1 VIAAERR
8 WHTPALGVGV
18 ALLLAA
24 SALLSSCGGSGKGLI
39 PIGDAGPLQSDF
51 QAVARAAEEGDGSC
65 AATEAAIETTERDF
79 NSLPL
84 VVDAGLRRRLREG
97 IANLRARSLA
107 LCAQPLPQVTTATST
122 PTETATQTA
131 PTQTPTTTTQTG
143 TTSPPETPGPGGG
156 TEVPPEESQ
165 PPAGGEAEG
174 SGEQPGA
181 GGGGK

>member
-1 VIAAERR
+1 MIVGERR
-8 WHTPALGVGV
+8 RRAFALGVAA
-18 ALLLAA
+18 ALLLGA

-39 PIGDAGPLQSDF
+39 PTGDAGPLQGDF

-65 AATEAAIETTERDF
+65 VATEAAIEKTERDF

-107 LCAQPLPQVTTATST
+107 LCAQPLPQATTATST
-122 PTETATQTA
+122 PTETATQST
-131 PTQTPTTTTQTG
+131 PTQTQTPTQTG
-143 TTSPPETPGPGGG
+143 TTSTPETPGPGGG
-156 TEVPPEESQ
+156 TEGPSEESQ

-174 SGEQPGA
+174 GGEPPPA
-181 GGGGK
+181 GGEGK

>member
-51 QAVARAAEEGDGSC
+51 QAVARAAEEGNGSC
-65 AATEAAIETTERDF
+65 AATQAALEKTERDF
-79 NSLPL
+79 NALPL
-84 VVDAGLRRRLREG
+84 AVDAGLRSKLREG
-97 IANLRARSLA
+97 ITNLHKHALE
-107 LCAQPLPQVTTATST
+107 LCAQPLPQTTTAAPT
-122 PTETATQTA
+122 PTETATQTT
-131 PTQTPTTTTQTG
+131 PTQTQTPTQTG

-156 TEVPPEESQ
+156 TEGPTEESQ

-174 SGEQPGA
+174 GELPGA
-181 GGGGK
+181 GAGGK